1 MNLID
6 LRGRQDEPAVRRVLE
21 QSHGSTEALEEA
33 CAHYRSGEWTFIG
46 WQEGE
51 EILACA
57 GAEQL
62 TGGTIGIR
70 SIAVAPAWRHRGLG
84 RTLLDSLA
92 GRAGASMVVAE
103 TDTMLS
109 ASIVVADSPSRMR
122 LRSLAVRATGAF
134 TRSHADPLLVLG
146 RISLAE
152 RPHG

>member
-33 CAHYRSGEWTFIG
+33 CAHYRSGGWTFIG

-103 TDTMLS
+103 TDDD
-109 ASIVVADSPSRMR
+109 AVGFYRRCGFAIEDAPPKFGRPRYWCVHEISR
-122 LRSLAVRATGAF
+122 
-134 TRSHADPLLVLG
+134 
-146 RISLAE
+146 
-152 RPHG
+152 

>member
-103 TDTMLS
+103 TDDD
-109 ASIVVADSPSRMR
+109 AVGFYRRCGFAIEDAPPKFGRPRYWCVHEISR
-122 LRSLAVRATGAF
+122 
-134 TRSHADPLLVLG
+134 
-146 RISLAE
+146 
-152 RPHG
+152 

>member
-21 QSHGSTEALEEA
+21 RSHGSTEALEEA

-70 SIAVAPAWRHRGLG
+70 SIAVAPVWRHRGLG

-103 TDTMLS
+103 TDDD
-109 ASIVVADSPSRMR
+109 AVGFYRRCGFAIEDAPPKFGRPRYWCVHEISR
-122 LRSLAVRATGAF
+122 
-134 TRSHADPLLVLG
+134 
-146 RISLAE
+146 
-152 RPHG
+152 

>member
-70 SIAVAPAWRHRGLG
+70 SIAVAPVWRHRGLG

-103 TDTMLS
+103 TDDD
-109 ASIVVADSPSRMR
+109 AVGFYRRCGFAIEDAPPKFGRPRYWCVHEISR
-122 LRSLAVRATGAF
+122 
-134 TRSHADPLLVLG
+134 
-146 RISLAE
+146 
-152 RPHG
+152 

>member
-33 CAHYRSGEWTFIG
+33 CAHCRSGEWTFIG

-103 TDTMLS
+103 TDDD
-109 ASIVVADSPSRMR
+109 AVGFYRRCGFAIEDAPPKFGRPRYWCVHEISR
-122 LRSLAVRATGAF
+122 
-134 TRSHADPLLVLG
+134 
-146 RISLAE
+146 
-152 RPHG
+152 

>member
-70 SIAVAPAWRHRGLG
+70 SIAVAPAWRRGGLG

-103 TDTMLS
+103 TDDD
-109 ASIVVADSPSRMR
+109 AVGFYRRCGFAIEDAPPKFGRPRYWCVHEISR
-122 LRSLAVRATGAF
+122 
-134 TRSHADPLLVLG
+134 
-146 RISLAE
+146 
-152 RPHG
+152 

>member
-21 QSHGSTEALEEA
+21 RSHGSTEALEEA

-103 TDTMLS
+103 TDDD
-109 ASIVVADSPSRMR
+109 AVGFYRRCGFAIEDAPPKFGRPRYWCVHEISR
-122 LRSLAVRATGAF
+122 
-134 TRSHADPLLVLG
+134 
-146 RISLAE
+146 
-152 RPHG
+152 